1 MKLETPRLTLV
12 LQTREE
18 VELMIAGIPADQRAQ
33 ISPQWLAQMRAARD
47 GDPWAFAFSLVLRDQ
62 GAIVGSCSYK
72 GPPVDGVVEISYRV
86 EDEHWRKGFAT
97 EAAQALYDYA
107 ASCGD
112 VRLVCA
118 HTLPDSPAS
127 QRVLTKCGFEFVGER
142 DDPEDGRVWR
152 FERAV

>member
-1 MKLETPRLTLV
+1 MKLETSRLTLV

-18 VELMIAGIPADQRAQ
+18 VELMIAGIPEDQRAQ
-33 ISPQWLAQMRAARD
+33 ISPLWLEQMRAAKD
-47 GDPWAFAFSLVLRDQ
+47 GDPWAFAFSIKLRDQ
-62 GAIVGSCSYK
+62 DSVVGSCSYK
-72 GPPVDGVVEISYRV
+72 GPPVDGAVEISYRV
-86 EDEHWRKGFAT
+86 DDEHWRKGFAA

-107 ASCGD
+107 ASCSG

-118 HTLPDSPAS
+118 HTLPESSAS
-127 QRVLTKCGFEFVGER
+127 TRVLAKCGFEFVGER